1 MILRRPSAD
10 VRAPAFKLRE
20 NQYVLLARIVFHLV
34 LILFFGCFFR
44 RGRMRR
50 TYALCLVWFGSI
62 PFDLFDLVLSYLIVL
77 VWLGSLWRLGSVRF
91 GSVRFSWVEFG

>member
-1 MILRRPSAD
+1 M
-10 VRAPAFKLRE
+10 RAPAFKLRE

-77 VWLGSLWRLGSVRF
+77 VWLGSLRIGSARLRSVAFGWAGFDSVRF
-91 GSVRFSWVEFG
+91 GPIQLG